1 MFGRMQNPATMWVG
15 PRRAEYHG
23 ASVLLGSGEELQCL
37 LPLPTLSFL
46 PSLPGPSESFG
57 QRRPTGPNLQQSCL
71 GSREMGLK
79 PPQQTLHCFWEIL
92 TRNFISKG
100 SIHKATL
107 PPDFSQLVCDY
118 ACKVCL
124 LGCNCRSPRK
134 SPGEPMKTLEPLL
147 SPVCPPL
154 TLVDPQPPAFL
165 QPLPSGVLGRMA
177 CV

>member
-1 MFGRMQNPATMWVG
+1 MWVG

-23 ASVLLGSGEELQCL
+23 VSVLLGSEEELQCP

-57 QRRPTGPNLQQSCL
+57 QRRPIGPNLQQSCL
-71 GSREMGLK
+71 GSQEMGLK
-79 PPQQTLHCFWEIL
+79 PPQQTLHCSWEIL

-118 ACKVCL
+118 VCKVCL

-134 SPGEPMKTLEPLL
+134 SPGEPSEDPGASPVSSVSSTDPRRPPAPCL
-147 SPVCPPL
+147 SPA
-154 TLVDPQPPAFL
+154 PAL
-165 QPLPSGVLGRMA
+165 WCVRQNGLRLGQGCLNR
-177 CV
+177 